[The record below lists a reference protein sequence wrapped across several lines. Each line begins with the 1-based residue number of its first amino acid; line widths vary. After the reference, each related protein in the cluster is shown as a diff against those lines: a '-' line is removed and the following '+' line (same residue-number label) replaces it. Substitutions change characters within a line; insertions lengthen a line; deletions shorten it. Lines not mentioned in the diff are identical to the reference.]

1 MINIKAKTLSE
12 AWRKSLA
19 ALAKTSKTDDPELE
33 KNDILLAEISSP
45 LGGGRFDNDFPMSQ
59 RLMEEYNNF
68 ILKGGE
74 KGNVLHEHA
83 LYHERIFCFPP
94 SCRNQIDAVVAKLK
108 SNPFSKRA
116 QISLWNPDIDPE
128 STKVPCIQIIWF
140 RIENKKL
147 VMHVHMRACDA
158 YKKFLMNI
166 NICASLMAY
175 IAKLLNVEPGDYVH
189 FVDSFHIY
197 KEDFEKVAGLAENE
211 QA

>member
-1 MINIKAKTLSE
+1 MINIKANTLSE
-12 AWRKSLA
+12 AWRKSLV
-19 ALAKTSKTDDPELE
+19 ALAKTPKTDDPELE
-33 KNDILLAEISSP
+33 KNDILIAEISSP
-45 LGGGRFDNDFPMSQ
+45 LSGERFDKDFPMSQ
-59 RLMEEYNNF
+59 ELMEEYNDY
-68 ILKGGE
+68 IVKGGE
-74 KGNVLHEHA
+74 KGSVLYEHA

-94 SCRNQIDAVVAKLK
+94 NRNQIDVVVAKLK

-116 QISLWNPDIDPE
+116 QISLWDPNNDPE
-128 STKVPCIQIIWF
+128 NKKVPCIQIIWF
-140 RIENKKL
+140 RIENQKL

-175 IAKLLNVEPGDYVH
+175 VAQLLNIEPGLYVH

-197 KEDFEKVAGLAENE
+197 KEDFEKAAKLENE